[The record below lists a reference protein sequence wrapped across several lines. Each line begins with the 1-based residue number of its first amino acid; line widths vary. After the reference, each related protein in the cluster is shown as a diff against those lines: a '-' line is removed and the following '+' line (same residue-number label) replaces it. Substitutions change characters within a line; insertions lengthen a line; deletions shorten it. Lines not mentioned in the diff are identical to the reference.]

1 MRRNHWFGER
11 VDTFDTT
18 LAALPDTLPAF
29 ERTSFGANRF
39 RDVITRKGD
48 KPMPVA
54 TVSKRYVLIQHADAV
69 DAVIEQ
75 VANAGIDPAAVP
87 VHLEI
92 TEYGTRMALRATLP
106 DAYTLRPDDGHPMA
120 LTLECFNSVDTTVPL
135 FAAVGWFRF
144 VCSNGLVVGT
154 TTAKV
159 RQRHVPPLK
168 IDEISE
174 VLADGMASALGDA
187 KSFATWRSTRI
198 GRERL
203 ADWVDGPVAT
213 MWGPWAAARV
223 YAISTSGVDGTPSSP
238 FVKGAPHR
246 WSLKDLVDVP
256 GAEPPGD
263 HGYAIAQALAW
274 VARQRNDVAERL
286 KWRGQIRPLMAQ
298 LIPA

>member
-1 MRRNHWFGER
+1 MQRQHWFGED
-11 VDTFDTT
+11 VDTLETT
-18 LAALPDTLPAF
+18 LADLRSALPVF
-29 ERTSFGANRF
+29 ERRGFGANRF
-39 RDVITRKGD
+39 RDVIVRTGD
-48 KPMPVA
+48 TPMPVA
-54 TVSKRYVLIQHADAV
+54 TVSKSYVLIQHADAA

-106 DAYTLRPDDGHPMA
+106 DEHTIRPDDGHPMA
-120 LTLECFNSVDTTVPL
+120 LTFECFNSVDKTVPL

-154 TTAKV
+154 TTARV

-168 IDEISE
+168 MDEISE
-174 VLADGMASALGDA
+174 VLAEGMASALGDA
-187 KSFATWRSTRI
+187 KSFAAWRSTSISRQ
-198 GRERL
+198 RL
-203 ADWVDGPVAT
+203 AAWVDGPVAAE
-213 MWGPWAAARV
+213 WGPWAAARV
-223 YAISTSGVDGTPSSP
+223 YAISRRGEDGTPALP
-238 FVKGAPHR
+238 VPKGSPHR
-246 WSLKDLVDVP
+246 WPLRDLVDVP

-274 VARQRNDVAERL
+274 VAKQRNDVAERL
-286 KWRGQIRPLMAQ
+286 KWRAGIRPLMAQ